1 MTEFIRSPEFDHDM
15 KKLSKDFRSLE
26 DDLGTFTIAL
36 SARIPAGLPGIERIA
51 NLGDTVLD
59 PVFKVRK
66 FRCQSLKGRGSKSG
80 LRVIYAYDSVTDSIT
95 FIEIYF
101 KGKQENEDRE
111 RILNYMK
118 SRNMDLGS

>member
-1 MTEFIRSPEFDHDM
+1 MTEFFRLPEFDHDM
-15 KKLSKDFRSLE
+15 KRLSKDFRSLE
-26 DDLGTFTIAL
+26 EDLETFTIAL

-51 NLGDTVLD
+51 NLGIDVPD

-66 FRCQSLKGRGSKSG
+66 FRCQSLKGRGSHSG
-80 LRVIYAYDSVTDSIT
+80 MRVIYAFDPATDFIT

-111 RILNYMK
+111 RILRYMK
-118 SRNMDLGS
+118 SRNMEL

>member
-1 MTEFIRSPEFDHDM
+1 MTEFSRLSEFDHDM

-26 DDLGTFTIAL
+26 DDLDNFKTAL
-36 SARIPAGLPGIERIA
+36 SARIPDGLPGIVRIA
-51 NLGDTVLD
+51 NLGIDVSD

-66 FRCQSLKGRGSKSG
+66 FRCQSLKGRGSNSG
-80 LRVIYAYDSVTDSIT
+80 LRVIYAFDSATDSIT

-111 RILNYMK
+111 RILRYMK
-118 SRNMDLGS
+118 SRNME